1 MNDHYHLELLSL
13 QPKSNQSNKSNKNG
27 KKKQKTKKTN
37 KQKTMLCIHK
47 NAQCKK
53 LMTACQ

>member
-1 MNDHYHLELLSL
+1 MA
-13 QPKSNQSNKSNKNG
+13 

-53 LMTACQ
+53 LMTAC